1 MKASTWEQLEKQ
13 FEEFPFMKAESVSE
27 EEMNSIEASLGVRF
41 DSDYK
46 QFVLKYGG
54 AIVSPFPIYGLR
66 QAEPMDDELWSV
78 SIVTMHY
85 RNEGWPGTQDWYVIS
100 SDHADNPVGITPEG
114 KVVSYDHDYG
124 EMVDV
129 AESFETYLIKCLG
142 DS

>member
-1 MKASTWEQLEKQ
+1 MKESTWEQLEKQ

-27 EEMNSIEASLGVRF
+27 EEISSIEASLGVRF

-54 AIVSPFPIYGLR
+54 AIVGPFPIFGLR
-66 QAEPMDDELWSV
+66 QADPMDDELWSV
-78 SIVTMHY
+78 STVTMHY

-100 SDHADNPVGITPEG
+100 SDHSDNPVGITPEG
-114 KVVSYDHDYG
+114 KVISYDHDYG
-124 EMVDV
+124 EVVDV
-129 AESFETYLIKCLG
+129 AESFEEYLTKCLG